1 MRSMVFNLHKKQI
14 ETKSKQIFHFPDET
28 FKTSK
33 FCRMEIDNSIR
44 LLKIGKDICTY
55 FLYDNQRKGYT
66 N

>member
-1 MRSMVFNLHKKQI
+1 MRSMVFNLHKKQT

-33 FCRMEIDNSIR
+33 FCRMEIDNRKR

-55 FLYDNQRKGYT
+55 FLYDNQRKEYT

>member
-55 FLYDNQRKGYT
+55 FFI
-66 N
+66 